1 MSIRLG
7 SYYETDTGEIVYVFG
22 VRDGKLMYFY
32 EDDRVH
38 TPEVTVDHLHKHWK
52 LTDLRDFPNA
62 RDPRVP
68 YVFDLFW
75 DIKYLS
81 ELKHELAKEDCEET
95 LWEKAIEHGYVSE
108 ADKPKYP
115 PKAEDLR
122 TALQDLVSVLN
133 EDKDGGYFI
142 CAEAEDVVRRAIK
155 VLGG

>member
-7 SYYETDTGEIVYVFG
+7 AYYATENGSIVYVYG
-22 VRDGKLMYFY
+22 ISEGKVMYRY
-32 EDDRVH
+32 EDDTD
-38 TPEVTVDHLHKHWK
+38 TPEVTLDDVNERWK

-81 ELKHELAKEDCEET
+81 ELKRELAKPDCEET

-108 ADKPKYP
+108 ASKPKYP

-122 TALQDLVSVLN
+122 AALQDLVSVMN

-142 CAEAEDVVRRAIK
+142 CAEAEETVQRALK
-155 VLGG
+155 LLEV

>member
-22 VRDGKLMYFY
+22 VREGKVMYRY
-32 EDDRVH
+32 EDDTD
-38 TPEVTVDHLHKHWK
+38 TPEVTLDDVNERWK

-62 RDPRVP
+62 RDPRLP

-108 ADKPKYP
+108 ASKPKYP

-122 TALQDLVSVLN
+122 AALQNLVSVLN

-155 VLGG
+155 LLGG

>member
-7 SYYETDTGEIVYVFG
+7 SYYATDTGEIVYAYG
-22 VRDGKLMYFY
+22 VREGKVMYRY
-32 EDDRVH
+32 EDDTD
-38 TPEVTVDHLHKHWK
+38 TPEVTIDDVNERWK

-62 RDPRVP
+62 RDPRLP

-108 ADKPKYP
+108 ASKPKYP
-115 PKAEDLR
+115 PKAKDLR

-142 CAEAEDVVRRAIK
+142 CAEAEKTVQRAIK
-155 VLGG
+155 LLGG

>member
-7 SYYETDTGEIVYVFG
+7 SYYETENGSIVYAYG
-22 VRDGKLMYFY
+22 VCEGKVMYRY
-32 EDDRVH
+32 EDDTD
-38 TPEVTVDHLHKHWK
+38 TPEVTLDDVNERWK

-62 RDPRVP
+62 RDPRLP

-81 ELKHELAKEDCEET
+81 ELKHELAKEDSEET

-108 ADKPKYP
+108 ASKPKYP

-122 TALQDLVSVLN
+122 AALRGLVSVLN

-142 CAEAEDVVRRAIK
+142 CAEAEETVQRAIK
-155 VLGG
+155 LLGG

>member
-7 SYYETDTGEIVYVFG
+7 AYYATDTGEIVYAYG
-22 VRDGKLMYFY
+22 VRDGTVMYRY
-32 EDDRVH
+32 EDDTD
-38 TPEVTVDHLHKHWK
+38 TPEVTLDDVNERWK

-62 RDPRVP
+62 RDPRLP

-81 ELKHELAKEDCEET
+81 ELKHELAKEDCEKA
-95 LWEKAIEHGYVSE
+95 LWEQAIEHGYVSE
-108 ADKPKYP
+108 ASKPKYL

-122 TALQDLVSVLN
+122 AALQDLVSVLN

-142 CAEAEDVVRRAIK
+142 CAEAEDVVRRAFK
-155 VLGG
+155 LLEV

>member
-22 VRDGKLMYFY
+22 VRDGTVMYRY
-32 EDDRVH
+32 EDDTD
-38 TPEVTVDHLHKHWK
+38 TPEVTLDDVNERWK

-81 ELKHELAKEDCEET
+81 ELKHELAKMADAM
-95 LWEKAIEHGYVSE
+95 LKAREG
-108 ADKPKYP
+108 
-115 PKAEDLR
+115 
-122 TALQDLVSVLN
+122 SV
-133 EDKDGGYFI
+133 
-142 CAEAEDVVRRAIK
+142 
-155 VLGG
+155 

>member
-7 SYYETDTGEIVYVFG
+7 SYYETDNGEIVYVFG
-22 VRDGKLMYFY
+22 VRDGTVMYRY
-32 EDDRVH
+32 EDDTD
-38 TPEVTVDHLHKHWK
+38 TPEVTLDDVNERWK

-62 RDPRVP
+62 RDPRLP

-81 ELKHELAKEDCEET
+81 ELKYELAKEDCEET
-95 LWEKAIEHGYVSE
+95 LWEKAIEHGYATE

-142 CAEAEDVVRRAIK
+142 CAEAEDVVRRAFK
-155 VLGG
+155 LLEV

>member
-22 VRDGKLMYFY
+22 VSDGKLMYFY
-32 EDDRVH
+32 DDDRVH

-52 LTDLRDFPNA
+52 LTDLRDFPSA
-62 RDPRVP
+62 RDPRLP

-81 ELKHELAKEDCEET
+81 ELKRELAKPDCEGA
-95 LWEKAIEHGYVSE
+95 LWEKAIEHGYATE

-122 TALQDLVSVLN
+122 AALRDLVSVLN

-142 CAEAEDVVRRAIK
+142 CAEAEDVVRRAFK
-155 VLGG
+155 LLEV